1 MAHINL
7 SKSGTKIYWAKYYE
21 NAVPSVSVQV
31 VALAKPS
38 KDDEETMVLSSLDIY
53 VIVAIYTMVS
63 L

>member
-7 SKSGTKIYWAKYYE
+7 SKSGTKIYWAKYE